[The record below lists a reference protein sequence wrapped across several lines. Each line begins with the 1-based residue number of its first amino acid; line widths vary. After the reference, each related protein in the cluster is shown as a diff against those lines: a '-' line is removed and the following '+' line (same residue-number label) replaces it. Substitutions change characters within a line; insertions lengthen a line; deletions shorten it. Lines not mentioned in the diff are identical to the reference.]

1 MKFLPL
7 PPHLLTRVERWVA
20 SDWVGGGDLAQTS
33 PSDPQEDAVLKEQT
47 EPEVG
52 AASPEEVTFELSL

>member
-1 MKFLPL
+1 MG
-7 PPHLLTRVERWVA
+7 R
-20 SDWVGGGDLAQTS
+20 GGPAQTS
-33 PSDPQEDAVLKEQT
+33 HSDLQADAVLKEQT